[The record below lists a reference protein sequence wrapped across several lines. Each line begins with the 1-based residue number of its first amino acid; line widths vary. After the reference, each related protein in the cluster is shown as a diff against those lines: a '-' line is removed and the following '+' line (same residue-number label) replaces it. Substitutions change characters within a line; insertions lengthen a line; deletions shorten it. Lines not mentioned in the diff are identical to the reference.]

1 MRVCFWFVYAI
12 YVFDFF
18 VLFGPEIVGILT
30 VCGPEVVLLFCN
42 GEGRGVAFWTHGG
55 RLSVPA
61 EILQ

>member
-1 MRVCFWFVYAI
+1 MWARVYVCFWFVYAV

-42 GEGRGVAFWTHGG
+42 GEGRGVAF
-55 RLSVPA
+55 
-61 EILQ
+61 